1 MTQRVLVTG
10 AAGFVGSHLVALLG
24 AEQPAPHVVGWRR
37 PNPDGDKARRPASD
51 SPARRSLRAVD
62 VLDADAVHRAVEELE
77 PDQVYHCAG
86 AAAVAG
92 SWNARVSTLRTNVI
106 GTEHLL
112 AAIERAAPSARVLIP
127 GSALVYRPGRG
138 ALAEDADI
146 GPASPYGLSKLAQ
159 EMLAAR
165 YAAEGLGVIRTRSFT
180 HIGPGQN
187 PSYAASSFAR
197 QIARVEAGLAEPAL
211 RVGDLDPRRDLLD
224 VRDTVRAYRDLM
236 ERGTPGA
243 VYNVCSGT
251 AHPMREVLDRLVSLT
266 AIPIEV
272 RVDPARLRPSD
283 YPVLCGDRTR
293 ITADVGWAPRI
304 PLSETLRDLLDHW
317 RAAVG

>member
-10 AAGFVGSHLVALLG
+10 AAGFVGSHLVALLR
-24 AEQPAPHVVGWRR
+24 AEQPTPQVVGWRR
-37 PNPDGDKARRPASD
+37 PNPDGGKPRQPAPD
-51 SPARRSLRAVD
+51 TPAQLSLRAVD
-62 VLDADAVHRAVEELE
+62 VLDAAAVRRAVEELE

-92 SWNARVSTLRTNVI
+92 SWSDRVSTLRTNVI

-138 ALAEDADI
+138 ALAEDAEI
-146 GPASPYGLSKLAQ
+146 GPVSPYGLSKLAQ

-165 YAAEGLGVIRTRSFT
+165 YAAVGFGVIRTRSFT

-197 QIARVEAGLAEPAL
+197 QIARIEAGRAEPVL
-211 RVGDLDPRRDLLD
+211 RVGDLDARRDLLD
-224 VRDTVRAYRDLM
+224 VRDTVRAYRGLM
-236 ERGTPGA
+236 EQGTSGA
-243 VYNVCSGT
+243 VYNVCSGA
-251 AHPMREVLDRLVSLT
+251 AHPMREVLERLVSLT
-266 AIPIEV
+266 GVPIEV

-283 YPVLCGDRTR
+283 YPVLCGDRSR